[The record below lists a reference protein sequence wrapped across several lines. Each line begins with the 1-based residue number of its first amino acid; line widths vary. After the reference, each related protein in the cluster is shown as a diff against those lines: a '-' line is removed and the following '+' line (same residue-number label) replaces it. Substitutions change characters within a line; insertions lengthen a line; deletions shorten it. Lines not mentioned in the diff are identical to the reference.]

1 MESRPISDRFTK
13 PDQVPLRPA
22 REPERMIACRRLT
35 VLPLIAAL
43 LLAGCGRLQKAELV
57 RIQNQR
63 ALAHKYAAG
72 NWVDRRDAVREI
84 VKYVGT
90 QKNAL
95 IIGTLKVASRDTHPA
110 VRIEAM
116 KGLPAI
122 RSEETL
128 ALLKQTAAGDRD
140 GNVRWY
146 ALQSLRL
153 FRDPSAADAYVKGLS
168 SDDWLVR
175 EESILGILDLDEAV
189 VRPRLVPA
197 IIRALRDPRSSIV
210 TTTLLNL
217 KVRDDALYRAI
228 TGRLFACS
236 DFDYSMLEAALTA
249 LDGYSLDP
257 KTNEKMINL
266 LVHNNYRIRVLALR
280 VLKKDRSM
288 KKAGE

>member
-1 MESRPISDRFTK
+1 MESRPVNGHCATPDR
-13 PDQVPLRPA
+13 VPLCPA
-22 REPERMIACRRLT
+22 HLPGRMIVYRRLT
-35 VLPLIAAL
+35 LLPLIAAL
-43 LLAGCGRLQKAELV
+43 LLAGCGRFQKAELV

-63 ALAHKYAAG
+63 ALANKYAKG
-72 NWVDRRDAVREI
+72 NWMDRRDAVREI
-84 VKYVGT
+84 TKYAGA
-90 QKNAL
+90 QKNDL
-95 IIGTLKVASRDTHPA
+95 IIGTLKVATRDTHSV

-122 RSEETL
+122 RSVETL
-128 ALLKQTAAGDRD
+128 ALLKQAAAGDRD

-153 FRDPSAADAYVKGLS
+153 FRDPSIADVYVKGLS

-175 EESILGILDLDEAV
+175 EESILGILELDEAA
-189 VRPRLVPA
+189 VRPRLIPA
-197 IIRALRDPRSSIV
+197 IIRALGDPRSSIV
-210 TTTLLNL
+210 ITTLMNL

-236 DFDYSMLEAALTA
+236 DFDYSTMEAALTA
-249 LDGYSLDP
+249 LEGYSLDP
-257 KTNEKMINL
+257 KTKEKVLNL